1 MRYYEVIW
9 PVKYNKPIHFHL
21 LILNMSKSTF
31 CNQQNKNVRTC
42 HKTVHRINFKLILR
56 AQPQL
61 RTCPGTIMRQRE
73 TVRKKCRVLQKFWAD
88 KFLILISFSSLQV
101 IFESLLLKNTIQYC
115 FQNSIKETKIK
126 MLNQIFIVASSE
138 REQVYTRQVYIFTNE
153 SRFFKTAF
161 ILTLWEKFKTYFKL
175 KRWH

>member
-9 PVKYNKPIHFHL
+9 PVKYSKPIHFYL
-21 LILNMSKSTF
+21 LFLNMSKNTF
-31 CNQQNKNVRTC
+31 CNQQNKNVKIC
-42 HKTVHRINFKLILR
+42 YKTVHRINFKLILK

-73 TVRKKCRVLQKFWAD
+73 MSSIAK
-88 KFLILISFSSLQV
+88 ILGRQVPHFFSFSSLQV

-115 FQNSIKETKIK
+115 FQNSIKETK

-161 ILTLWEKFKTYFKL
+161 ILTLWERFKTYFKL
-175 KRWH
+175 KLWH

>member
-21 LILNMSKSTF
+21 LILNMSKNTF

-42 HKTVHRINFKLILR
+42 HKTVHRINFKLILK

-115 FQNSIKETKIK
+115 FQTNIKETKIK
-126 MLNQIFIVASSE
+126 TLNQIFIVASSE
-138 REQVYTRQVYIFTNE
+138 GEQVYTRQVYIFTNE

>member
-9 PVKYNKPIHFHL
+9 PVKYNKLIHFHL
-21 LILNMSKSTF
+21 LILNMSKNTF
-31 CNQQNKNVRTC
+31 CNQQNKNVKIC
-42 HKTVHRINFKLILR
+42 YKTVHRINFKLILK

-61 RTCPGTIMRQRE
+61 ITCPGTITRQRE
-73 TVRKKCRVLQKFWAD
+73 TVREKCRVLQKFWAD
-88 KFLILISFSSLQV
+88 KFLIFFAFSSLQV
-101 IFESLLLKNTIQYC
+101 IFESPLLKNTIQYC
-115 FQNSIKETKIK
+115 FQNSIKETK

-161 ILTLWEKFKTYFKL
+161 ILTLWERFKTYFKL
-175 KRWH
+175 KLWH